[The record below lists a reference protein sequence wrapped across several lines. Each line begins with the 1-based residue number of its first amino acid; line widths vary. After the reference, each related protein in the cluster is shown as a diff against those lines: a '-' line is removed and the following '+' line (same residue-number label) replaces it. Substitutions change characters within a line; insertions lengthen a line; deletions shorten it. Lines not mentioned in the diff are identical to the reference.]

1 MIYTIEKAN
10 LVATQLKKF
19 TTGYGYYVVGQ
30 YANIDF
36 WLQEVM
42 EAQKTIDA
50 YTSRFNN
57 MRDAQKEY
65 IVKHDVRVSD
75 YCHICG
81 GKCEFSEGN
90 PPAPSPPKRMSS
102 SVLDTTRRDV
112 VNAMYYFLARCYR
125 MGLLNDAT
133 LKEKCD
139 MIGTGIDPADL
150 KT

>member
-36 WLQEVM
+36 WLEEVIA
-42 EAQKTIDA
+42 AQRTIDA
-50 YTSRFNN
+50 YKSRFNN

-65 IVKHDVRVSD
+65 ITKHDVRVSD

-81 GKCEFSEGN
+81 GKCEFSDGN
-90 PPAPSPPKRMSS
+90 PPSPSPPKRMSS
-102 SVLDTTRRDV
+102 AVLDATQKEL

-125 MGLLNDAT
+125 MGFLNDIQ
-133 LKEKCD
+133 LKQKCD
-139 MIGTGIDPADL
+139 RIGTSIDPSDL
-150 KT
+150 